1 MRVKICSALA
11 ALALS
16 SAPAL
21 ADAAWSSNL
30 GPVVYDVDAGDY
42 VVLMHFTPGSGA
54 VRRTFV
60 QGLVGNL
67 GHRGSYTG
75 YWIEADDGSSTTP
88 ACDITILDAEGN
100 ATRHWGR
107 VQFQVTNSTRPRPAG
122 ARAIMAISIT
132 RPSTA
137 AAMVRQNNQI
147 RDVRP
152 ARHRNEKGDIPQC
165 AIRFA

>member
-11 ALALS
+11 ALALC

-21 ADAAWSSNL
+21 GDAAWSSNL
-30 GPVVYDVDAGDY
+30 GPVVYDVDAGDH

-60 QGLVGNL
+60 RGLVGNL

-75 YWIEADDGSSTTP
+75 YWVEADDGQSSTP
-88 ACDITILDAEGN
+88 LCDVAILDAEGN

-107 VQFQVTNSTRPRPAG
+107 VQFQVTNSGLPSAWEAQIGNCFDTPAVSWS
-122 ARAIMAISIT
+122 ARDNGDFDYDAFD
-132 RPSTA
+132 R
-137 AAMVRQNNQI
+137 R
-147 RDVRP
+147 
-152 ARHRNEKGDIPQC
+152 RNGSPK
-165 AIRFA
+165 